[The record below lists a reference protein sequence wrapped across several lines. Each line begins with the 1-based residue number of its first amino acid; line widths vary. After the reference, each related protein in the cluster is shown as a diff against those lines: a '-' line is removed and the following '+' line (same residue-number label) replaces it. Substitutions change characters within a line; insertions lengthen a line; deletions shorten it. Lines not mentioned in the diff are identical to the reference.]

1 VLKLPARVNVLTS
14 TPDDQVLV
22 AHQDR
27 RGLGRADF
35 ELCGRG
41 ANPAFPNTGSHN
53 NPVYSFRAEG
63 VMPAARLPRRQP
75 TTVG

>member
-14 TPDDQVLV
+14 TPDDQVLM
-22 AHQDR
+22 AHQYR

-41 ANPAFPNTGSHN
+41 ANPAFPGSASHN
-53 NPVYSFRAEG
+53 NPVHSFPAEG
-63 VMPAARLPRRQP
+63 IMPAARLPRRQP
-75 TTVG
+75 TTMG